1 MAVEIIEDARLEG
14 AAHAAAEIALMDHAL
29 SDMHDVLDGIIRD
42 IHRQTL
48 AQFASEGAALGD
60 PWSPLAPSTVAE
72 KTREGAP
79 FPDWPLV
86 RTGQMM
92 DSATSSDGPF
102 SVGETME
109 HEAWL
114 SLDWERDGYN
124 IPLLHQLGVPWRMVT
139 ARRHRADGTTH
150 MVSYMWH
157 LPARPFWEATDALAD
172 DGADRIIAHVLG
184 VDVLGDLAF

>member
-1 MAVEIIEDARLEG
+1 MPVELVAESHLEG
-14 AAHAAAEIALMDHAL
+14 GARASAEIELMEHAL
-29 SDMHDVLDGIIRD
+29 ADMHDVLKDIVAD

-60 PWSPLAPSTVAE
+60 PWTPLDPSTIAE
-72 KTREGAP
+72 KERSGAP

-86 RTGQMM
+86 DTGKMM
-92 DSATSSDGPF
+92 DSATSSDGPY
-102 SVGETME
+102 SVGDTME

-124 IPLLHQLGVPWRMVT
+124 IPLLHQVGVPWRLVT

-150 MVSYMWH
+150 LVSYMWH
-157 LPARPFWEATDALAD
+157 LPSRPFWQATDALAD
-172 DGADRIIAHVLG
+172 EGADRIVAHVLG
-184 VDVLGDLAF
+184 TQFLAF